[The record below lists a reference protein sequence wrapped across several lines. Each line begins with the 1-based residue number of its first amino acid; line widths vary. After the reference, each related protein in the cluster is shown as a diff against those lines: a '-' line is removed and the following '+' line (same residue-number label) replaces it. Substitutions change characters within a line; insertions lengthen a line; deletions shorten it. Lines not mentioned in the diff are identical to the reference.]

1 MNSLKTML
9 IVVVLAVIAGAVY
22 VSINNPEPVPPPGI
36 AEGWSGPP
44 NIEMPNAATS
54 GFPFDSAG
62 SGPATESSGTG
73 PGGLAPPFAPSQ
85 PLGDTLAGNM
95 PSPVAS
101 TNPSDD
107 PLGSP
112 SQFAVGS
119 DGPGPSQMPQPT
131 DQPLDGARSNE
142 VRKAFFNFLQAA
154 REELQQG
161 NLVEV
166 LEKLSVWYDTPQLTA
181 EEHRQ
186 LTDLL
191 DQVAGTVV
199 YSREHLLERP
209 YVVKPGDNLQRIA
222 RAYGVPWQL
231 LAKINGVRDP
241 ENLDPGEELKVV
253 RGPFDAMIR
262 LDNYEMTLMLR
273 DLYAGRFRIGLGGD
287 PQDLEGTYLV
297 EDKTVHTEPI
307 NPLGKY
313 RIKLTDQIGIHGTS
327 DPRNLGSS
335 GGPGSIFLG
344 DQDLEDVHDIL
355 SIGSRVRIVR

>member
-1 MNSLKTML
+1 M
-9 IVVVLAVIAGAVY
+9 
-22 VSINNPEPVPPPGI
+22 
-36 AEGWSGPP
+36 
-44 NIEMPNAATS
+44 
-54 GFPFDSAG
+54 
-62 SGPATESSGTG
+62 
-73 PGGLAPPFAPSQ
+73 APPFAPNR
-85 PLGDTLAGNM
+85 PLGDTLAGSM
-95 PSPVAS
+95 PSPGPSA
-101 TNPSDD
+101 NPSDD
-107 PLGSP
+107 LLDPS

-119 DGPGPSQMPQPT
+119 DGPVPSEMPPPT
-131 DQPLDGARSNE
+131 DPPLDDARSNE
-142 VRKAFFNFLQAA
+142 VRKAFFNFLEAA
-154 REELQQG
+154 RDELQQG

-287 PQDLEGTYLV
+287 SQNLEGAYRV
-297 EDKTVHTEPI
+297 EDKIVHDEPAS
-307 NPLGKY
+307 PLGRY
-313 RIKLTDQIGIHGTS
+313 WIKLTDRIGIHGTS